1 MLAGVAESERGES
14 GSDQRLERAIE
25 ALLDPERFRAAEG
38 RVMRAAPQLQRVLA
52 GALSEGG
59 WFDSSH
65 AEQLAKATSIDDPS
79 ERLAALRT
87 LLAEEARLAML
98 VGVAVGWELALE
110 LHAGAETGG
119 G

>member
-1 MLAGVAESERGES
+1 VAESEQRGS
-14 GSDQRLERAIE
+14 PSDERLERAIE
-25 ALLDPERFRAAEG
+25 ALLDRERYRAAEE
-38 RVMRAAPQLQRVLA
+38 RVTRVAPQLQKVLA

-65 AEQLAKATSIDDPS
+65 AEQLAKATAIADPD

-110 LHAGAETGG
+110 LDAGSGAGRGG
-119 G
+119 